1 MKLSELKKLVDES
14 IAKSAGTDPEV
25 FIRTSRGT
33 PETCLV
39 GIDSARLK
47 PNGSVF
53 TVFPSKTVVEIRG
66 DPSIPNAGRKRLD
79 ELISII
85 GRGYIP
91 ISHHPAWLDG
101 FQEGVLYV
109 LDGPRQG

>member
-14 IAKSAGTDPEV
+14 IARSSGTDPEV
-25 FIRTSRGT
+25 VIRTSRGT
-33 PETCLV
+33 PESCLV
-39 GIDSARLK
+39 GIDSAK

-53 TVFPSKTVVEIRG
+53 TVFPSEATVMLRG
-66 DPSIPNAGRKRLD
+66 DSSIPGAGRKRLD

-85 GRGYIP
+85 GCDYIP
-91 ISHHPAWLDG
+91 TSHQPAWLDG
-101 FQEGVLYV
+101 FQEGVLYL